1 MPLEI
6 LVFHSNAISKSSELS
21 VPVSLT
27 RKQRWKNVQFQCLPP
42 PSPGLLPLHSL
53 ESATD
58 TTICKNISSTSQLRE
73 KATSR
78 VGLVLKALCIYNR
91 VSKFE
96 FREKA
101 TSLVGLA
108 KRIMQKLIVHPN
120 LNCEKKTTSLVGP
133 AKRIMH
139 IIVYPNLNYEKRQP
153 LLRKKVTSLVGL
165 ATLPPQSSS
174 PLLCPSGLATLPLQ
188 SSPSL
193 HTSNSYK

>member
-1 MPLEI
+1 M
-6 LVFHSNAISKSSELS
+6 SKLSSP
-21 VPVSLT
+21 VPLT
-27 RKQRWKNVQFQCLPP
+27 RKQRWKLKKPLCQHCQFQCLPP

-120 LNCEKKTTSLVGP
+120 LNCEKKNDLSCRTCQTHYAYNCVSKFEL
-133 AKRIMH
+133 
-139 IIVYPNLNYEKRQP
+139 
-153 LLRKKVTSLVGL
+153 
-165 ATLPPQSSS
+165 
-174 PLLCPSGLATLPLQ
+174 
-188 SSPSL
+188 
-193 HTSNSYK
+193 